1 MRDQTWWYVA
11 RSGGIVAWALAALA
25 VIWGLQLTTRL
36 IRKPAPAWVLDLHR
50 FLGGLA
56 VVFVGVHLL
65 GLALDDFIGFGPAD
79 LFVPFASSFKPTEVA
94 LGVIAFY
101 LLVAVEVT
109 SLFMKRIPRRFWRGV
124 HYTSYAVFV
133 LGTMHG
139 LLAGTDGDNALF
151 QWSCLIVSGIVLYMT
166 LVRILAPK
174 GAPPGRA
181 AARRAA
187 LDRGDAAG

>member
-25 VIWGLQLTTRL
+25 VIWGLQLSTRL
-36 IRKPAPAWVLDLHR
+36 VRKPAPAWVLDLHR

-65 GLALDDFIGFGPAD
+65 GLALDSFIGFGPAE
-79 LFVPFASSFKPTEVA
+79 LFVPFASSYKPPEVA
-94 LGVIAFY
+94 LGVVTMY

-109 SLFMKRIPRRFWRGV
+109 SLFMKRMPRRIWRGV
-124 HYTSYAVFV
+124 HYTSYGVFV

-139 LLAGTDGDNALF
+139 LLAGTDGSNVVF
-151 QWSCLIVSGIVLYMT
+151 QWACLIVSGIVLYMT

-174 GAPPGRA
+174 RA
-181 AARRAA
+181 AASRSAPVRT
-187 LDRGDAAG
+187 GTGG

>member
-25 VIWGLQLTTRL
+25 VIWGLQLSTRL
-36 IRKPAPAWVLDLHR
+36 VRKPAPAWVLDLHR

-65 GLALDDFIGFGPAD
+65 GLALDNFIGFGPAE
-79 LFVPFASSFKPTEVA
+79 LFVPFASSYKPPEVA
-94 LGVIAFY
+94 LGVVTMY

-109 SLFMKRIPRRFWRGV
+109 SLFMKRMPRRIWRGV
-124 HYTSYAVFV
+124 HYTSYGVFV

-139 LLAGTDGDNALF
+139 LLAGTDGSNVVF
-151 QWSCLIVSGIVLYMT
+151 QWACLIVSGIVLYMT

-174 GAPPGRA
+174 RA
-181 AARRAA
+181 AASRSAPGRT
-187 LDRGDAAG
+187 GTGG

>member
-25 VIWGLQLTTRL
+25 VIWGLQLSTRL
-36 IRKPAPAWVLDLHR
+36 VRKPAPAWVLDLHR

-56 VVFVGVHLL
+56 VVFVGVHLF
-65 GLALDDFIGFGPAD
+65 GLALDSFIGFGPAE
-79 LFVPFASSFKPTEVA
+79 LFVPFASSYKPTEVA
-94 LGVIAFY
+94 LGVVAMY

-109 SLFMKRIPRRFWRGV
+109 SLLMKRMPRRVWHGV
-124 HYTSYAVFV
+124 HYASYAVFV

-139 LLAGTDGDNALF
+139 LLAGTDRSNVVF
-151 QWSCLIVSGIVLYMT
+151 QWGCLIVSGIVLYMT

-174 GAPPGRA
+174 RASRGRSAAGRA
-181 AARRAA
+181 GTAS
-187 LDRGDAAG
+187 